1 MPLLRTVLVSDF
13 FEFFGDSIV
22 AIDNDSMEN
31 LEKVRAEKGTKE
43 KKGQKVGRKKEVK
56 SRKLLKTKV

>member
-22 AIDNDSMEN
+22 AVDNDSMEN
-31 LEKVRAEKGTKE
+31 LEKVGAESGEKGA
-43 KKGQKVGRKKEVK
+43 KKSDKGVDR
-56 SRKLLKTKV
+56 S